1 MTIWKNCT
9 CDLYYAADTA
19 TLNDPGYE
27 VRIDG
32 DELVLSYE
40 GETGWVNY
48 RGHDAGGG
56 HYLVSAPEVEGR
68 GVLHRLPG
76 SEVLEGCWEESGWR
90 GMWRVYLRD

>member
-9 CDLYYAADTA
+9 CDIYYADNAPE
-19 TLNDPGYE
+19 LNDPGYE

-56 HYLVSAPEVEGR
+56 HYLLSAPEVKGR
-68 GVLHRLPG
+68 GVLHR
-76 SEVLEGCWEESGWR
+76 SQEVEILEGYWEESGCR
-90 GMWRVYLRD
+90 GMWRVHLRE